1 MVVVSLVLLMPPID
15 AIEVPTGHAV
25 LPRLLPAVQSA
36 LAGGPALLPLPGHPQ
51 PEQDRLL
58 QTLAPDAPVESAD
71 VAMIL
76 PTSGSTGTPKGVL
89 LSADAVTAAAHAT
102 HDRLGGPGRW
112 LLALPAERV
121 AGMMVL
127 VRSVVAENEP
137 VVLDLAAGFDPE
149 AFAAAAVRL
158 LTGAA
163 GGTASRAYTSLVPR
177 QFRQVLDAGGAA
189 VDALS
194 ALDAVLVGG
203 SAPDERLVERARE
216 AGVQVVT
223 TYGMTETS
231 GGCVYDGVP
240 LDGVRVRTT
249 ASGRIQIAGP
259 ILASGYRLDPDLSA
273 ASFRD
278 GWFTT
283 ADLGHVDSA
292 GQVRVDGRTDEVAIT
307 GGVNVALPGV
317 DAAVASHPQVH
328 AAVSIAVPDPEWG
341 ERIMVAVLPDDPGS
355 PPSEASVQAHVA
367 STHPA
372 AMVPRGVVLLDR
384 VPLVPGGKVDRR
396 AVAEQ
401 IHGLDR

>member
-1 MVVVSLVLLMPPID
+1 MPPID

-58 QTLAPDAPVESAD
+58 QSLAPRTPLESAD
-71 VAMIL
+71 IAMIL

-89 LSADAVTAAAHAT
+89 LSADALTAAAHAA
-102 HDRLGGPGRW
+102 HSRLGGPGRW
-112 LLALPAERV
+112 LLALPAGRV

-127 VRSVVAENEP
+127 VRSVVADDEP
-137 VVLDLAAGFDPE
+137 IVLDLAAGFDPE

-158 LTGAA
+158 LTGAS
-163 GGTASRAYTSLVPR
+163 GGAAPRAYTSLVPR
-177 QFRQVLDAGGAA
+177 QLRQVLEAGGAA
-189 VDALS
+189 VEALS

-203 SAPDERLVERARE
+203 SAAEEGLVERARE

-249 ASGRIQIAGP
+249 TSGRIQIAGP
-259 ILASGYRLDPDLSA
+259 VLASGYRLDPDLSREC
-273 ASFRD
+273 FMD

-283 ADLGHVDSA
+283 ADLGHVDTA
-292 GQVRVDGRTDEVAIT
+292 GQVQVDGRADEVAIS

-317 DAAVASHPQVH
+317 DVAVASHPQVH
-328 AAVSIAVPDPEWG
+328 TAVSVAVPDPEWG
-341 ERIMVAVLPDDPGS
+341 QRVVVGVLPDDPGS
-355 PPSEASVQAHVA
+355 PPSEASVQEHVA

-372 AMVPRGVVLLDR
+372 AMVPRGVVVLDR

-401 IHGLDR
+401 IHGVGR